1 MNKRSRAAS
10 CLTSENAIVDLSVAI
25 RELGKVIGRA

>member
-25 RELGKVIGRA
+25 RNWERQ